1 MTAISEPVA
10 PEGEITIDRGSR
22 SSEGY
27 RKKPIQDF
35 QEEKPIEP
43 NQDVLFL
50 IYQPI
55 GIASS

>member
-1 MTAISEPVA
+1 MTANSEPVA
-10 PEGEITIDRGSR
+10 PEGEITIEDLDPQKDT
-22 SSEGY
+22 EET
-27 RKKPIQDF
+27 PVQDF
-35 QEEKPIEP
+35 QEDKPIEP

>member
-10 PEGEITIDRGSR
+10 PEGGITIEDLGPQKDT
-22 SSEGY
+22 EET
-27 RKKPIQDF
+27 PVQDF
-35 QEEKPIEP
+35 QEDKPIEP

>member
-1 MTAISEPVA
+1 MTANSEPVA
-10 PEGEITIDRGSR
+10 PEGEITIEDPDPQKDT
-22 SSEGY
+22 EET
-27 RKKPIQDF
+27 PVQDF
-35 QEEKPIEP
+35 QEDKPMEP